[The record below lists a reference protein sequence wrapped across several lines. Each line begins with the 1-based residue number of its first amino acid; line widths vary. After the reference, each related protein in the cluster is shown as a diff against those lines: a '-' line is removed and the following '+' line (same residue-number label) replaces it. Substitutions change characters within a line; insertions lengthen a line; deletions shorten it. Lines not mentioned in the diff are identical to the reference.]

1 MTTHIAGNDMT
12 TDSYSPQKVADRMRI
27 QDVIYRWC
35 RAVDRLDKQGM
46 LDVFWP
52 GAIDSHGPYI
62 GPAEG
67 LIDWILVRHKPIA
80 TSSHFVGN
88 LLIEFVSDDVALV
101 ETYVRT
107 VQQYPPDAK
116 QQLAQLTGGA
126 AGDPGAAMDMFT
138 SSRYLDRMERRDG
151 EWRIAHRDLV
161 QDWKQIVDVKYRAL
175 TPAEGWI
182 IGRRDGKDQVQ
193 AERRRLGIV

>member
-1 MTTHIAGNDMT
+1 MAANQYT
-12 TDSYSPQKVADRMRI
+12 PERVADRLQI
-27 QDVIYRWC
+27 QDLLYRWC

-46 LDVFWP
+46 LDIFWP

-67 LIDWILVRHKPIA
+67 LVEWILVRHQPIA
-80 TSSHFVGN
+80 TSSHFIGN
-88 LLIEFVSDDVALV
+88 LLIEFASDDVALV

-107 VQQYPPDAK
+107 IQQYPPQAK

-126 AGDPGAAMDMFT
+126 AGDPESAMDMFT
-138 SSRYLDRMERRDG
+138 SSRYLDRVERRNG

-161 QDWKQIVDVKYRAL
+161 QDWKQIQEVKYPAL
-175 TPAEGWI
+175 QPREGWI
-182 IGRRDGKDQVQ
+182 IGRRDGTDQTEV
-193 AERRRLGIV
+193 ARRELGLAV